1 MARPLRG
8 AAADLAADPAQFDLF
23 QAVRILEQLR
33 PDLAPV
39 GFDWPAAREA
49 VRLGVKPTLIP
60 PAGGG
65 VAEYK
70 PGEGAATLIASV
82 GGLLGPGGAL
92 PDHYTALAVR
102 QLRRKDPTLRD
113 FLDLFHHR
121 LLSLLYRAWRRRSPA
136 LAAERPG
143 RGGDEVRRAL
153 LAIAGFSGPSATPP
167 RLPGVAPKLAGLFAR
182 RTRTAAGL
190 RATVAAVAGLPAAVE
205 PLAGQW
211 LYLDDESRCRLGGA
225 TPRTLG
231 ADAVLGRRVWDR
243 QGRALVTLGPVG
255 RAALGT
261 YSRRGSARS
270 RLEVA
275 ARTYAG
281 IELDLDVT
289 IAVRA
294 DEVPPAVLRHRER
307 ERPRLGRDAWLCTHR
322 PATAVAD
329 AGFRVGG

>member
-8 AAADLAADPAQFDLF
+8 PAAHLAADPNQFDLF
-23 QAVRILEQLR
+23 QAVRLLERLR

-49 VRLGVKPTLIP
+49 VRLGVKPTLT
-60 PAGGG
+60 PAVGGG

-70 PGEGAATLIASV
+70 PGEAAAIVIASV

-121 LLSLLYRAWRRRSPA
+121 LLSLLYRAWRRRNPA
-136 LAAERPG
+136 LAAESSG
-143 RGGDEVRRAL
+143 RTGDDVRRAL
-153 LAIAGFSGPSATPP
+153 LAVAGFAGPSAASE
-167 RLPGVAPKLAGLFAR
+167 RLPQVAPQLAGLFAR

-190 RATVAAVAGLPAAVE
+190 EATVTAITGLPTTVE

-211 LYLDDESRCRLGGA
+211 LYLDEESRCRLGSA
-225 TPRTLG
+225 TPRKLG

-243 QGRALVTLGPVG
+243 QSRVTLTLGPVN
-255 RAALGT
+255 RIALDT
-261 YSRRGSARS
+261 YSRRGELRS

-275 ARTYAG
+275 TRTYAG
-281 IELDLDVT
+281 VELDLDVT
-289 IAVRA
+289 IAVKS
-294 DEVPPAVLRHRER
+294 DQLPPAVLRHPETQ
-307 ERPRLGRDAWLCTHR
+307 RPRLGRDAWLCTHR
-322 PATAVAD
+322 PAAALAD
-329 AGFRVGG
+329 ARFRIGG